1 MTPQDRA
8 RLIARA
14 KALAVPVVSCVAARL
29 RPDHLRRG
37 LTEDEAWALIVVL
50 AECADMG
57 RLRAVTSAP
66 GDEGMPR
73 QGDREVLRAVHA
85 ERARLERAGLPV
97 PYAVLAADGRY
108 RADVRRRRTGAAR
121 ENRGEDGEA
130 A

>member
-1 MTPQDRA
+1 MTPAQRPA
-8 RLIARA
+8 LIAKA
-14 KALAVPVVSCVAARL
+14 KRIAIPVASCVAARL

-66 GDEGMPR
+66 GDEGIPR
-73 QGDREVLRAVHA
+73 QGEREILRAVHA

-108 RADVRRRRTGAAR
+108 RADVRRRRIGAAGG
-121 ENRGEDGEA
+121 NRGEGEEA